1 MKKHKIIS
9 RKQSSI
15 HISIQKKKKRGKER
29 CGSTRGNIKKIHK
42 VLVLP
47 HLEDCVQCS
56 PPYLKKDMAETAEE
70 QLATRLEIRT

>member
-1 MKKHKIIS
+1 M
-9 RKQSSI
+9 
-15 HISIQKKKKRGKER
+15 
-29 CGSTRGNIKKIHK
+29 GNIKKIHK

-70 QLATRLEIRT
+70 QLAKQVRDQDLAFPGRRH